1 MTHHHDMAIH
11 QDALRYEKI
20 RRLTAIQT
28 CEMGV
33 KERAAW
39 DRLMGKRLDALGPLL
54 DALEY
59 VEAENIKHPA
69 LDANRYAK
77 VRWLLSLPAHR
88 RSPTERAAL
97 SRIKRG
103 GWWTVDLDDAVDA
116 VAGGAVAGGA

>member
-1 MTHHHDMAIH
+1 MTHHHDMAIP

-54 DALEY
+54 DALEC

-116 VAGGAVAGGA
+116 VAGGA